1 MAQNPNLCYKAF
13 SQSFFRIW
21 ERMRQGV
28 METELEA
35 AAARESPVA
44 TSAQPCGCSTLPGRP
59 DGLLIWLRAGNHV
72 KVSVPSLHGCV
83 EGGSCP
89 PNPKHERG
97 TRPME
102 ATSSPPGEAGQSP
115 PHDLAQQDP
124 SAACSHTTQAV
135 QVKTFPKISKQSL
148 PSCRLWL

>member
-1 MAQNPNLCYKAF
+1 MAQNRNLCYKAF

-28 METELEA
+28 MDTELEA
-35 AAARESPVA
+35 AAARESLVA

-59 DGLLIWLRAGNHV
+59 DGLLFWLRAGNQV
-72 KVSVPSLHGCV
+72 KVLVPSLHGCV

-89 PNPKHERG
+89 PNPKHDGG

-102 ATSSPPGEAGQSP
+102 ATSSPPGGDSP
-115 PHDLAQQDP
+115 
-124 SAACSHTTQAV
+124 AARSHTTQAV
-135 QVKTFPKISKQSL
+135 QVKTFPQISKRSL